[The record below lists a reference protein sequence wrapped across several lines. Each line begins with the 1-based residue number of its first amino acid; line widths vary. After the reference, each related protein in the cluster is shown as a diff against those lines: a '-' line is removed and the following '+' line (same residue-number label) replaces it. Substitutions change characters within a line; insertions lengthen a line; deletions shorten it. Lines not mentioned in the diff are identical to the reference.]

1 MKIGYVF
8 SNLLMGGIQSFF
20 TEIAVSFN
28 ESKEV
33 KYTLLD
39 DKLADP
45 ILTNRIGHIQRVSK
59 EELLD
64 WSDII
69 NFDGIIN
76 NSDKQFFKSKFTIT
90 ISFSGFFN

>member
-8 SNLLMGGIQSFF
+8 SNLLMGCIQSFF

-45 ILTNRIGHIQRVSK
+45 ILTKRIDHIERVSK

-69 NFDGIIN
+69 NFDGIIA
-76 NSDKQFFKSKFTIT
+76 NSD
-90 ISFSGFFN
+90 